1 MILYHGSFTEVRKP
15 DISYSRDTLDFGK
28 GFYVTPIYEQAKK
41 WSLRFKRKKGK
52 SVISWYELDEKKLR
66 HEARIKEFSSY
77 SEEWLDYIITC
88 RGGMNTGQ
96 YDIIIGG
103 VANDKVFDTIELFF
117 DGLIDKNMAIQRL
130 KYEKPNLQYCICSQ
144 EILDK
149 YLIYQKDRK
158 SVV

>member
-52 SVISWYELDEKKLR
+52 SVISWYELDEKKLC

-149 YLIYQKDRK
+149 YLIYQK
-158 SVV
+158 SEVL

>member
-149 YLIYQKDRK
+149 YLFYQK
-158 SVV
+158 SEVL

>member
-96 YDIIIGG
+96 YDIIIEG

-149 YLIYQKDRK
+149 YLIYQK
-158 SVV
+158 SEVL

>member
-149 YLIYQKDRK
+149 YLIYQK
-158 SVV
+158 SEVL

>member
-41 WSLRFKRKKGK
+41 WSLRFKLKKGK

-149 YLIYQKDRK
+149 YLIYQK
-158 SVV
+158 SEVL

>member
-149 YLIYQKDRK
+149 YLIYQK
-158 SVV
+158 SEGL

>member
-103 VANDKVFDTIELFF
+103 VANDNDKVFDTIELFF

-149 YLIYQKDRK
+149 YLIYQK
-158 SVV
+158 SEVL

>member
-41 WSLRFKRKKGK
+41 WFLRFKRKKGK

-130 KYEKPNLQYCICSQ
+130 MYEKPNLQYCICSQ

-149 YLIYQKDRK
+149 YLIYQK
-158 SVV
+158 SEVL

>member
-96 YDIIIGG
+96 YDIII
-103 VANDKVFDTIELFF
+103 LS
-117 DGLIDKNMAIQRL
+117 LIHI
-130 KYEKPNLQYCICSQ
+130 
-144 EILDK
+144 
-149 YLIYQKDRK
+149 
-158 SVV
+158 

>member
-1 MILYHGSFTEVRKP
+1 MILYRGSFTEVRKP

-88 RGGMNTGQ
+88 RGGMNTG
-96 YDIIIGG
+96 
-103 VANDKVFDTIELFF
+103 
-117 DGLIDKNMAIQRL
+117 
-130 KYEKPNLQYCICSQ
+130 
-144 EILDK
+144 
-149 YLIYQKDRK
+149 
-158 SVV
+158 

>member
-66 HEARIKEFSSY
+66 HEARIKEFSRY

-149 YLIYQKDRK
+149 YLIYQK
-158 SVV
+158 SEVL

>member
-77 SEEWLDYIITC
+77 SEVFVVFQQVDDIT
-88 RGGMNTGQ
+88 RLL
-96 YDIIIGG
+96 Y
-103 VANDKVFDTIELFF
+103 VFR
-117 DGLIDKNMAIQRL
+117 A
-130 KYEKPNLQYCICSQ
+130 
-144 EILDK
+144 
-149 YLIYQKDRK
+149 
-158 SVV
+158 V

>member
-1 MILYHGSFTEVRKP
+1 MILYHGSFTEVRKL

-149 YLIYQKDRK
+149 YLIYQK
-158 SVV
+158 SEVL

>member
-1 MILYHGSFTEVRKP
+1 MILYHDSFTEVRKP

-149 YLIYQKDRK
+149 YLIYQK
-158 SVV
+158 SEVL

>member
-66 HEARIKEFSSY
+66 HEARIIEFSSY

-149 YLIYQKDRK
+149 YLIYQK
-158 SVV
+158 SEVL

>member
-149 YLIYQKDRK
+149 YLIYQK
-158 SVV
+158 SEEL

>member
-1 MILYHGSFTEVRKP
+1 MKVFHGSTAEIQYPLANIGREN
-15 DISYSRDTLDFGK
+15 LDFGK

-149 YLIYQKDRK
+149 YLIYQK
-158 SVV
+158 SEVL

>member
-1 MILYHGSFTEVRKP
+1 MILYHDSFTEVRKP

-77 SEEWLDYIITC
+77 SEGSMILLSE
-88 RGGMNTGQ
+88 
-96 YDIIIGG
+96 
-103 VANDKVFDTIELFF
+103 ELQM
-117 DGLIDKNMAIQRL
+117 IR
-130 KYEKPNLQYCICSQ
+130 
-144 EILDK
+144 
-149 YLIYQKDRK
+149 YLIQL
-158 SVV
+158 SCFLTG

>member
-1 MILYHGSFTEVRKP
+1 M
-15 DISYSRDTLDFGK
+15 
-28 GFYVTPIYEQAKK
+28 
-41 WSLRFKRKKGK
+41 
-52 SVISWYELDEKKLR
+52 ISWYELDEKKLR

-149 YLIYQKDRK
+149 YLIYQK
-158 SVV
+158 SEVL